1 MLVSGVHVVKEK
13 NITLQEKK
21 KKSNGGFRVPVSVI
35 SI

>member
-1 MLVSGVHVVKEK
+1 MLVSGVHVVKKK
-13 NITLQEKK
+13 NITLQE

>member
-1 MLVSGVHVVKEK
+1 MLGSGVHVVKKK

-21 KKSNGGFRVPVSVI
+21 KKSNGRFRVPVPVI